1 MTRIISAMI
10 VLLSM
15 TFISNAQ
22 AGKAA
27 DKIKQRKAHNE
38 MSHGEEKLEQEESKE
53 EKARKK
59 ERKADAK
66 VAGKLEMM
74 NKGKA
79 GKNVENKKDNPPAP
93 APKSLPEE
101 IEKSDM
107 EDGSGDADMD

>member
-1 MTRIISAMI
+1 MTRIISAII
-10 VLLSM
+10 VLSM
-15 TFISNAQ
+15 TFISSAY

-38 MSHGEEKLEQEESKE
+38 MTQGEEKLDKEESKE

-66 VAGKLEMM
+66 IAGKLELM

-79 GKNVENKKDNPPAP
+79 GKNVHNQKDNVTEPDPQ
-93 APKSLPEE
+93 SLPEE

-107 EDGSGDADMD
+107 EEGSGDEDMD